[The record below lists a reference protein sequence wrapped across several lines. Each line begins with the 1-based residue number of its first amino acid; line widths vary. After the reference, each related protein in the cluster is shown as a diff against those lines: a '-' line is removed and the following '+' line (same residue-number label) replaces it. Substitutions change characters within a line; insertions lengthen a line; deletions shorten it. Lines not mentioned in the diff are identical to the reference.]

1 MRPMKLLRRVLYYQ
15 AVVWSACGFAIAI
28 APELV
33 LRRLFEQVPSPD
45 DTYVRICGVMSIGLA
60 MLMVLVA
67 QKLDDVWWWSWAF
80 AALDAAIVTITAL
93 HVLLGLPK
101 GSGALLWWLFGG
113 VNLVLG
119 GTLLAG
125 MARAGQEK
133 PFV

>member
-1 MRPMKLLRRVLYYQ
+1 MRRMKLLRRVLYYQ
-15 AVVWSACGFAIAI
+15 AAVWSACGLAIAI
-28 APELV
+28 APRLV
-33 LRRLFEQVPSPD
+33 VQRLFDQVPYPD

-60 MLMVLVA
+60 MMMVLVA
-67 QKLDDVWWWSWAF
+67 QKLDDVWWWSWGF
-80 AALDAAIVTITAL
+80 AAMDAVVVTITTL
-93 HVLLGLPK
+93 HVLFGLPK
-101 GSGALLWWLFGG
+101 GSGALLWWLFAG

>member
-1 MRPMKLLRRVLYYQ
+1 MRPMKLLRRALYYQ
-15 AVVWSACGFAIAI
+15 AAMWSACGLAIAI
-28 APELV
+28 APGFV
-33 LRRLFEQVPSPD
+33 LQRLFEQVPYPD
-45 DTYVRICGVMSIGLA
+45 DTYVRICGVMSVGLA

-101 GSGALLWWLFGG
+101 GSAPLWWLFAG